1 VLNAGQ
7 TFYLAQALLMAIYL
21 RRRARSRRLWN
32 AMAAILAV
40 TIVLLQHRSVWVA
53 LAIAA
58 AAVAWR
64 EGALRRLLLWTAAL
78 ALIAGCAMLPMAERF
93 SRGNTVAESIGAS
106 IAEPFDPEK
115 STFAWRIGVWQSY
128 LLEYAGAPVAGKIF
142 GTGLGNPASYA
153 VAAMEVEFSAHNYF
167 IYTLNR
173 TGAAGLLALAAV
185 YWTLLRRLRGARG
198 SWDYLGL
205 LFAATVSQLI
215 YCTVYSPSYDQG
227 LLIGAVFGIVSGRL
241 SRDQQPVCRDSGPQ
255 PA

>member
-1 VLNAGQ
+1 VGRRRGGNPLRVLNAGQ

-115 STFAWRIGVWQSY
+115 ARSPGASACGSPICSNTPARRWPARSSERPRQS
-128 LLEYAGAPVAGKIF
+128 G
-142 GTGLGNPASYA
+142 
-153 VAAMEVEFSAHNYF
+153 
-167 IYTLNR
+167 
-173 TGAAGLLALAAV
+173 
-185 YWTLLRRLRGARG
+185 
-198 SWDYLGL
+198 
-205 LFAATVSQLI
+205 
-215 YCTVYSPSYDQG
+215 
-227 LLIGAVFGIVSGRL
+227 
-241 SRDQQPVCRDSGPQ
+241 
-255 PA
+255 